1 MLDDIIVS
9 IREREREISADR
21 TNCSLSLKFKRLTP
35 LFGIV
40 TILQLQ
46 RQVR

>member
-1 MLDDIIVS
+1 MLNDTIVS
-9 IREREREISADR
+9 ITEREISADR